1 MFERQLL
8 YHSSNNKQRQDN
20 VQHRFSSRNIQE
32 FWGQLN
38 TVRKNAEKAIL
49 RQQEQERQPVQ

>member
-8 YHSSNNKQRQDN
+8 YHSSNNKQRQPN

-38 TVRKNAEKAIL
+38 TVRKNAERASL
-49 RQQEQERQPVQ
+49 RQQEQLQQKVH